1 MHKGIWKVLKGE
13 NPMAFLY
20 MSIRKTV
27 YGAWSIYSNFGY
39 DRDYMGYSKREAIK
53 KYREEFNAKGRHIY
67 LKEW

>member
-1 MHKGIWKVLKGE
+1 MS
-13 NPMAFLY
+13 FLY

-39 DRDYMGYSKREAIK
+39 GRDYMGYSKREAIK